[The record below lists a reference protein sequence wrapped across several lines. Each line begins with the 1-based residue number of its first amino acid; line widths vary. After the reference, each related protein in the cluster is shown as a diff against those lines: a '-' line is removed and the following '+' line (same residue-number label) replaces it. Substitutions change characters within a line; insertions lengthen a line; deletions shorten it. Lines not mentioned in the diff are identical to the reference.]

1 MINQGWIKLH
11 RKLIDH
17 WLFNEKTKKTKL
29 EAWLIILLESNHSD
43 AKVLINGSLIECK
56 RGQSVKSVGTW
67 AKQFRWSNAKVNT
80 FFKILEK
87 DGMIEREGLSKT
99 TRLTICNYESYQGKE
114 ITEKKQNT
122 NRKETNLYKQEC
134 KEEIKNDK
142 EKYTDLEFID
152 RWKKARMRYFKKP
165 YFKTKLEF
173 NDKKKLEV
181 ISKTYTKIQIDNA
194 IKGLFTQ
201 KGVLEHLLLQPSHFL
216 ELKNFE
222 MYLTCSV
229 TGEQV
234 YEKQGFKKPI
244 DRI

>member
-142 EKYTDLEFID
+142 EVNSFSDLCLKDSFWVETICRMNKIKD
-152 RWKKARMRYFKKP
+152 VALWLKKFEQHLISVGETKP
-165 YFKTKLEF
+165 
-173 NDKKKLEV
+173 N
-181 ISKTYTKIQIDNA
+181 
-194 IKGLFTQ
+194 IKDY
-201 KGVLEHLLLQPSHFL
+201 KSHFNNWL
-216 ELKNFE
+216 RKQDLRPPKIKREL
-222 MYLTCSV
+222 
-229 TGEQV
+229 
-234 YEKQGFKKPI
+234 
-244 DRI
+244 